1 MGRGAWIG
9 VLVLGGV
16 LGLAAAGVT
25 TEVVQRTGTN
35 EFCVA
40 CHEMSWPQ
48 ETYEKQVHF
57 SNPVGVRVPC
67 IACHVDEHP
76 WYDLLLGKASAGARD
91 VWGHLTGKLSTREAY
106 EAQRAELSQRVIDQ
120 LTASDSATCRNCHSF
135 AAMAFDKQTEAAKAT
150 HPQAEQ
156 AGVTC
161 ITCHQDIG
169 HAPAESAAAEPQ
181 DAARLAEHLSRVQ
194 ASAD

>member
-1 MGRGAWIG
+1 
-9 VLVLGGV
+9 VLALGGV
-16 LGLAAAGVT
+16 LGLAVAGVT

-48 ETYEKQVHF
+48 ATYEKEIHF

-76 WYDLLLGKASAGARD
+76 WYDLLWGKATAGTRD

-106 EAQRAELSQRVIDQ
+106 EEKREELSQRVIDY
-120 LTASDSATCRNCHSF
+120 LTETDSQTCRNCHSF
-135 AAMAFDKQTEAAKAT
+135 EAMALDDQTPAAKTA

-156 AGVTC
+156 AGITC
-161 ITCHQDIG
+161 ITCHQDVG
-169 HAPAESAAAEPQ
+169 HAPAENASAASGEEAT
-181 DAARLAEHLSRVQ
+181 RLAEHLAGVQ
-194 ASAD
+194 ASQE